1 MTSTD
6 LLGNAAAILTS
17 ISFIPQVLKIL
28 KTRNTSGI
36 SLAMYTLFVTGV
48 AMWLVWGFIVGAR
61 PVILANALTLALSSA
76 VLLLKVR
83 SVVLGREKLWD

>member
-6 LLGNAAAILTS
+6 FLGNAAAILTS

-36 SLAMYTLFVTGV
+36 SLGMYALFVTGV
-48 AMWLVWGFIVGAR
+48 ALWLVWGVLTGAR

-76 VLLLKVR
+76 VLLLKIR
-83 SVVLGREKLWD
+83 SVLLRRENVWD